1 MAEDDI
7 EGLLAR
13 CGLGDRAAF
22 ARLYAHVGGKLYGVA
37 LRILGNRSDAEEA
50 VQETFVKIWHSAGR
64 FQAGRGSAQG
74 WMVSIARNQSID
86 ALRARKAPT
95 RDIADMLDLADPGPD
110 ARGERRSAPTTAA
123 GSRPASAPLPR
134 DRALA
139 VQAAYVEGWSY
150 DELARRF
157 DVPLNTMRTWL
168 RRALI
173 SLRECLGS

>member
-22 ARLYAHVGGKLYGVA
+22 ARLYRLTGGKLYGVS

-50 VQETFVKIWHSAGR
+50 VQEAYVKIWHGAGR
-64 FQAGRGSAQG
+64 FQAGRGSATG
-74 WMVSIARNQSID
+74 WLVSIARNQAID
-86 ALRARKAPT
+86 LLRARKAPA
-95 RDIADMLDLADPGPD
+95 RDIADMVDLADP
-110 ARGERRSAPTTAA
+110 RPT
-123 GSRPASAPLPR
+123 PEASALGSDDRRRIADCLGALPR
-134 DRALA
+134 DRAAA
-139 VQAAYVEGWSY
+139 VTAAYVEGWSY
-150 DELARRF
+150 DDLARRF

-173 SLRECLGS
+173 SLRECLGP